1 MFALFRKD
9 RQLSDLH
16 KDLSLDEKTMPHV
29 YDIVTLRQLHK
40 DLLLDEN
47 WGCLPCFIRLE
58 ILINFV
64 ENKNCFFKPKI
75 LSRKPILKKK
85 SD

>member
-29 YDIVTLRQLHK
+29 YDIVTL
-40 DLLLDEN
+40 
-47 WGCLPCFIRLE
+47 
-58 ILINFV
+58 
-64 ENKNCFFKPKI
+64 PKI
-75 LSRKPILKKK
+75 PSGMHVGLTTTFSKIAVHTKQHRIHIPMQTRTQ
-85 SD
+85 